1 MDTEAYDDDR
11 PSLGYA
17 PDDEARWV
25 LEAPKRAGRTAFAR
39 DRARV
44 LHSAALRR
52 LASKTQVLGAGESDF
67 LRTRLTHSLECA
79 QVGRELGAALGCDP
93 DLVEVACL
101 SHDLGHPPFGHN
113 GEDAL
118 DEVAAPIGGFEGN
131 AQSLRILTRLEAKT
145 FSPDDGPRPGGP
157 VGLNLTRAAL
167 DAATKYPWTRQA
179 GSRKFGVYD
188 DDLDVFAWLR
198 QGATGERR
206 CFEAQVMD
214 WSDDVAY
221 SVHDLEDAL
230 VAGHLDI
237 RALRSG
243 GDDPDGLLETAA
255 SYAPDADPAEL
266 SAALAR
272 LTALSFWPTAYDGSL
287 RSLAGLKNLTS
298 QLIGR
303 FCNAAESATRAEHGG
318 GRLTRY
324 AADLV
329 VPRDQRLEVAVLKG
343 VANLWVM
350 QRVGAA
356 DIYSGQR
363 VLVHELVSQ
372 LSLTAPG
379 SLDPVLRPAYAAAAD
394 DAARLRVVVDQ
405 VASLTD
411 RSVVAW
417 HQRHCP

>member
-1 MDTEAYDDDR
+1 
-11 PSLGYA
+11 
-17 PDDEARWV
+17 
-25 LEAPKRAGRTAFAR
+25 
-39 DRARV
+39 
-44 LHSAALRR
+44 
-52 LASKTQVLGAGESDF
+52 
-67 LRTRLTHSLECA
+67 
-79 QVGRELGAALGCDP
+79 
-93 DLVEVACL
+93 
-101 SHDLGHPPFGHN
+101 
-113 GEDAL
+113 
-118 DEVAAPIGGFEGN
+118 
-131 AQSLRILTRLEAKT
+131 
-145 FSPDDGPRPGGP
+145 
-157 VGLNLTRAAL
+157 
-167 DAATKYPWTRQA
+167 
-179 GSRKFGVYD
+179 
-188 DDLDVFAWLR
+188 
-198 QGATGERR
+198 
-206 CFEAQVMD
+206 MD

-417 HQRHCP
+417 HQRLCP